1 MTAAHKKKEDTILSV
16 RGLVNR
22 FGRQTVHDGISL
34 DIRRGEIIGIAGGS
48 GSGKS
53 VLLKTMAGLH
63 RPDAGYVR
71 IAGKPIGSITPA
83 ESASLLGVL
92 FQEGA
97 LFSSLNVAQNIML
110 PLREYTALP
119 EDQQAA
125 LAQLKLALVGLPP
138 ESAAKYPAELS
149 GGMTRRA
156 AMARALAMDP
166 LILFL
171 DEPTA
176 GLDPVNA
183 SGFDEMIRD
192 LNRGLQVTV
201 VMVTHDLNSLFT
213 ICDRVAVL
221 VDKRIIVDVLPNL
234 LKNDHPWIRQFFHG
248 PRGQGA
254 AAAAKHYSGGAHG
267 NG

>member
-1 MTAAHKKKEDTILSV
+1 MKFTAITLIGVLAAASPVWADAV
-16 RGLVNR
+16 
-22 FGRQTVHDGISL
+22 QDGISL
-34 DIRRGEIIGIAGGS
+34 NIMRGEIIGIAGDS

-63 RPDAGYVR
+63 TPNTGEVR
-71 IAGKPIGSITPA
+71 ITGKPVGSITSA

-119 EDQQAA
+119 EDQQAE
-125 LAQLKLALVGLPP
+125 LAQLKLALVGMPA
-138 ESAAKYPAELS
+138 ESAAKYPAALS
-149 GGMTRRA
+149 GGMTKRA
-156 AMARALAMDP
+156 ALARALVMDP
-166 LILFL
+166 IILFL
-171 DEPTA
+171 DEPTS
-176 GLDPVNA
+176 GLDPINA
-183 SGFDEMIRD
+183 SGFDELILD

-201 VMVTHDLNSLFT
+201 VLVTHDLNTLFT

-221 VDKRIIVDVLPNL
+221 VDKQVIVDVLPNL
-234 LKNDHPWIRQFFHG
+234 LKNDHPWIKQFFHG
-248 PRGQGA
+248 PRGEGA
-254 AAAAKHYSGGAHG
+254 AVAAKHYARGTYG